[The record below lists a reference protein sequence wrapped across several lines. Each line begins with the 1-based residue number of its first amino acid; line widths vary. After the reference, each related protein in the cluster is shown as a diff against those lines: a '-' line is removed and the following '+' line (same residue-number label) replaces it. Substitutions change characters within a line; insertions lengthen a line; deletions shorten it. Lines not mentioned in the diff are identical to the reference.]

1 MEDQM
6 RGISKLGLIAAA
18 IVALAFAGVPQVANA
33 MGGMGAS
40 KSGKSVDCKS
50 GAKVKDVKQC
60 KEHGGKR

>member
-1 MEDQM
+1 M
-6 RGISKLGLIAAA
+6 RGISKLGLIAAVIA
-18 IVALAFAGVPQVANA
+18 ALAFVGVPQVANA